1 MIVHDRAVLV
11 RFSFTFTPA
20 HVRQISAVL
29 SPSCSLAELLR
40 LRLKASSLG
49 RGEKAV
55 TEGDYSLLLY
65 KKAGRTTREGSGR
78 YTGPSTTEPCNSVEK
93 VVKL

>member
-1 MIVHDRAVLV
+1 MIGQCLSDLVLHSPLPMSDIPLL
-11 RFSFTFTPA
+11 F
-20 HVRQISAVL
+20 L